1 MRIFLEGLMKN
12 PDDEQPT
19 PTPGSDFSEL
29 LEQVNVGAVA
39 RCGFEKLSH
48 LVDEDYEP
56 PPGPGIACRNPR
68 ERIENTLLGPRRYRF
83 PRRQPAH
90 RLYCFADDLRRPV
103 APPGHR
109 QDAPTPSS
117 WRQASRSN
125 AVVRSPRTSAASS
138 RNLLRLAEQ
147 APEHDCEARLP
158 AAVRPGPSE
167 RELFRLEYVARHALE
182 NLGRRTR
189 TDEAF
194 QRRRS
199 AKISFQADG
208 APIPARNVHSVRERH
223 QAVLRACDEP

>member
-1 MRIFLEGLMKN
+1 MKTTS
-12 PDDEQPT
+12 PPR
-19 PTPGSDFSEL
+19 PGDCVPQS
-29 LEQVNVGAVA
+29 
-39 RCGFEKLSH
+39 
-48 LVDEDYEP
+48 
-56 PPGPGIACRNPR
+56 PG
-68 ERIENTLLGPRRYRF
+68 ERIENMLLGPRRYRF
-83 PRRQPAH
+83 LRRRPAH

-117 WRQASRSN
+117 WRQGLAQQRSGPL
-125 AVVRSPRTSAASS
+125 AQDLRCFLSEP
-138 RNLLRLAEQ
+138 LRLAEQ

-158 AAVRPGPSE
+158 AAVRPGPGE